1 MPSFYSGGRQ
11 PLPAFMETQALVR
24 PRVRSHALP
33 PTILYLLLGTGVA
46 LGQPSPAA
54 STLPV
59 LTQIEQVRRLTPEQ
73 ARQSYPVHLKA
84 VVTYFDGSTTDPE
97 FFLQDATRGIWVG
110 WTPDLPKAEP
120 GQLIELW
127 GTSTQVDFAPDIA
140 KPRWKVMGQAPM
152 PPAKPVTFEEMAS
165 TSVDARWVEVEGIVR
180 SAELPQN
187 DPRLRLVVEVPGGR
201 VVVSIPEQQA
211 IPPGLVDSRVRIH
224 GVCGAIFNQK
234 NQIIAVAIYV
244 PSMREIKIIEAGPT
258 DPFAIAG
265 RSIGAL
271 QTFTFTGLP
280 THRVKV
286 SGAVTAQFQGSK
298 LYISDATGSVYIE
311 SSRTDQFAPGDRVEV
326 VGFAGFV
333 DYRPILKDAICRR
346 IGVGPSPVA
355 VTIKA
360 DSALD
365 GEKYDSALVSLEA
378 QLTAISVLPKEE
390 VLILK
395 QGNTTFTAFG
405 LERPADASDDLR
417 EGSRLQ
423 VTGICL
429 LERDVVGRAQSFKI
443 RLRSAGDVVAVEK
456 ASWWTRDRALSV
468 LGFAALATFSTLAW
482 VLVLRRRVR
491 SQTAQLRK
499 KNDELAVALNAAEE
513 STQLKSEF
521 LANMSHE
528 IRTPMNAILG
538 LTAFALESTS
548 RDEQQEYL
556 RDVMNSAESLLSL
569 LNDIL
574 DLSKIEAGRMEL
586 APVPVSMAQLIQE
599 VTHFLK
605 TAATQ
610 KRLELAWNIAPG
622 VPEHLLADPLRLRQ
636 VLLNLVGNAI
646 KFTETGS
653 VRVEAELE
661 SQDDKTAG
669 LRFAVRDTGPGIAG
683 DKQELIF
690 KSFCQ
695 ADGTTTRRHGGT
707 GLGLTIS
714 AHLVELMSGK
724 IWVESEVG
732 RGSTFYFTARFA
744 RVPAAPARL
753 PQPRPAAMLHAGLEA
768 EAKNHLGALKILIAE
783 DNFSSLKLL
792 TRLLERWGQRVTIA
806 VNGREALNL
815 FEKDTFDLMIL
826 DIQMPEMDGFEVTA
840 AIREIEKKTGRHMP
854 ICALTAHALAG
865 QREQCLARGMDG
877 FVTKPIE
884 PRKLLEAL
892 AILSAAPR
900 GTERS

>member
-1 MPSFYSGGRQ
+1 MPTEAPVRARARSY
-11 PLPAFMETQALVR
+11 ALTC
-24 PRVRSHALP
+24 SIFCLLAGTHA
-33 PTILYLLLGTGVA
+33 A
-46 LGQPSPAA
+46 WGQPSAGQ

-84 VVTYFDGSTTDPE
+84 VVTYFDSYTSDPE
-97 FFLQDATRGIWVG
+97 LFLQDATGGLWVA

-127 GTSTQVDFAPDIA
+127 GTSTQIDFAPDVA
-140 KPRWKVMGQAPM
+140 KPHWKVVGRAPM
-152 PPAKPVTFEEMAS
+152 PPARPVTLQEMAS

-180 SAELPQN
+180 SAEVPQN
-187 DPRLRLVVEVPGGR
+187 DTRLRLVVEVPGGR
-201 VVVSIPEQQA
+201 VVVRIPGQA
-211 IPPGLVDSRVRIH
+211 AIQPGLVDSRVRIN
-224 GVCGAIFNQK
+224 GACGAIFNQK
-234 NQIIAVAIYV
+234 NQIIAIALYA

-271 QTFTFTGLP
+271 QTFNFTGLP

-286 SGAVTAQFQGSK
+286 AGVVTAQFEGSR
-298 LYISDATGSVYIE
+298 LYVSDATGSVYVE
-311 SSRTDQFAPGDRVEV
+311 SSRTEQFAPGDRVEA

-346 IGVGPSPVA
+346 IAAGPAPAPV
-355 VTIKA
+355 VIKA

-365 GEKYDSALVSLEA
+365 EDKYDSALVSLEA
-378 QLTAISVLPKEE
+378 QLTAVSVLPKEE

-395 QGNTTFTAFG
+395 QGKTTFTAFG
-405 LERPADASDDLR
+405 RERPADASDDLPD
-417 EGSRLQ
+417 GSRLQ

-429 LERDVVGRAQSFKI
+429 IERDVVGRAQSFKI
-443 RLRSAGDVVAVEK
+443 RLRSAADVVAIK
-456 ASWWTRDRALSV
+456 KPSWWTRDRALSV

-482 VLVLRRRVR
+482 VFVLRRRVR
-491 SQTAQLRK
+491 SQTAELRN
-499 KNDELAVALNAAEE
+499 KNDELAVALNAAKE

-548 RDEQQEYL
+548 REEQQEYL

-586 APVPVSMAQLIQE
+586 APIQVPMAQLIQE

-605 TAATQ
+605 TAASQ
-610 KRLELAWNIAPG
+610 KGLELAWNVAPE
-622 VPEHLLADPLRLRQ
+622 VPEHVSADPLRLRQ
-636 VLLNLVGNAI
+636 VLLNLIGNAI

-653 VRVEAELE
+653 VRVEAKAE
-661 SQDDKTAG
+661 SQDDKTVC
-669 LRFAVRDTGPGIAG
+669 LRFAVRDTGPGIPD
-683 DKQELIF
+683 DKQDLIF

-714 AHLVELMSGK
+714 AHLVELMGGK
-724 IWVESEVG
+724 IWVESKVG
-732 RGSTFYFTARFA
+732 SGSTFYFTARFGKA
-744 RVPAAPARL
+744 DAPATR
-753 PQPRPAAMLHAGLEA
+753 PQARPAAMHAGLEG
-768 EAKNHLGALKILIAE
+768 EAKSQLGSLKILIAE
-783 DNFSSLKLL
+783 DNFSSMKLL
-792 TRLLERWGQRVTIA
+792 TRLLERWGQQVTIA

-815 FEKDTFDLMIL
+815 FERDSFDLMLL

-840 AIREIEKKTGRHMP
+840 AIREIEKKTGRHTP
-854 ICALTAHALAG
+854 ICALTAHALRG
-865 QREQCLARGMDG
+865 QREECLARGMDG

-884 PRKLLEAL
+884 PKKLLEAL
-892 AILSAAPR
+892 VSLSSTPR
-900 GTERS
+900 GTERT